1 VSRFDQ
7 LVERATEAVLQSYET
22 ASDDETERLVR
33 EDVKVAL
40 QAVWDALPVEYAVQ
54 RERFGHLV
62 EEFVG
67 PEEKVDPWLATV
79 PEGKKPLVWKVRR
92 IRTEWERV
100 DEPDS

>member
-1 VSRFDQ
+1 MSRFDQ
-7 LVERATEAVLQSYET
+7 LVDRATEAVLQSYET
-22 ASDDETERLVR
+22 TYDGETERLVR

-40 QAVWDALPVEYAVQ
+40 QAVWDALPRDYAVQ

-79 PEGKKPLVWKVRR
+79 PEDKKPLCWKVQR
-92 IRTEWERV
+92 IRTEWEKV
-100 DEPDS
+100 E